1 MKRISMMTRVMLG
14 GLVVFAAA
22 FGAAFANA
30 QSHYKLIKTI
40 ELPGKG
46 GHGDW
51 VAFDEPTNT
60 VWIGQAPAHNVV
72 VIDASSLAVKATIPD
87 VQEANGI
94 DLDDKYGYVTDA
106 KTNTLVVVDK
116 RTYNKVATL
125 DSGGKSPDGVA
136 VDRRTG
142 NILVANDDSNTEVT
156 FEGKAPFRRL
166 GTLDLKPQPARHG
179 PDVGLYVQE
188 FDRLYQPVDNMI
200 DVIDPNTN
208 QIEAVWDFGIKSDAK
223 PMAYDSR
230 TKRLVIGT
238 RDQKMLIV
246 DPANGKLVTTVP
258 FTGGDIDQ
266 TTIDVAARRAFMGD
280 KSGNLEVMDLD
291 SNSVIDHISTEK
303 SVHTLAVDPKTHRLF
318 VYLNVSNKVAV
329 FEPS

>member
-1 MKRISMMTRVMLG
+1 MRKRPSATRLLFA
-14 GLVVFAAA
+14 GLIALAAVA
-22 FGAAFANA
+22 GSASASA
-30 QSHYKLIKTI
+30 QSHYKQIKTI
-40 ELPGKG
+40 DLPGKG

-51 VAFDEPTNT
+51 VAFDEATNT
-60 VWIGQAPAHNVV
+60 VWIGQAPAHNVI
-72 VIDASSLAVKATIPD
+72 VIDAGTLTLKATIPG

-94 DLDDKYGYVTDA
+94 DLDDRYAYVTDA
-106 KTNTLVVVDK
+106 KSNTLVVIDK
-116 RTYNKVATL
+116 QTYSKTATV

-142 NILVANDDSNTEVT
+142 NVLVANDDSDNEVV
-156 FEGKAPFRRL
+156 FESKPPFKRL
-166 GTLDLKPQPARHG
+166 GVFDLKPQPAKHG
-179 PDVGLYVQE
+179 PDVGLYVQD

-208 QIEAVWDFGIKSDAK
+208 QVEAVWDFGVKSDAK
-223 PMAYDSR
+223 PMAYDSQTR
-230 TKRLVIGT
+230 RLIIGT

-246 DPANGKLVTTVP
+246 DPSNGKLVATVP

-266 TTIDVAARRAFMGD
+266 TAIDVAARRAFMGD
-280 KSGNLEVMDLD
+280 KSGNLEVVDLD
-291 SNSVIDHISTEK
+291 SYRVIDHISTEK
-303 SVHTLAVDPKTHRLF
+303 NVHTLTVDPKTHRLF